1 MLALAAALLALAPF
15 RVELTTTKGPVV
27 IEVVPAW
34 APKAAQRFRELVQG
48 GYYDDSRF
56 FRVVPGKW
64 MQFGIAGDP
73 AVAQRRRAE
82 TFPDEGAEAQRQ
94 SNRRGTVAF
103 AFAVP
108 NGRGTQVYVNLAD
121 NERLDGQGFVPFGRV
136 VEGMQNVDALY
147 GGYGETSGGGIRAG
161 KQDPIFSGGNR
172 WLDEHFPLLDKLLK
186 ARLRD

>member
-15 RVELTTTKGPVV
+15 RVELTTSKGPVV
-27 IEVVPAW
+27 IEVQPAW
-34 APKAAQRFRELVQG
+34 APRAAERYRALVEG

-64 MQFGIAGDP
+64 VQFGIAGRPD
-73 AVAQRRRAE
+73 VAQKRRGE
-82 TFPDEGAEAQRQ
+82 TIPDEGPEAQRQ

-108 NGRGTQVYVNLAD
+108 DGRGTQVYVNLAD
-121 NERLDGQGFVPFGRV
+121 NERLDAQGFVPFGRV
-136 VEGMQNVDALY
+136 VEGMDHLEALY

-161 KQDPIFSGGNR
+161 KQDPLFSGGNR
-172 WLDEHFPLLDKLLK
+172 WLDEHFPLLDRLLK
-186 ARLRD
+186 ARILP